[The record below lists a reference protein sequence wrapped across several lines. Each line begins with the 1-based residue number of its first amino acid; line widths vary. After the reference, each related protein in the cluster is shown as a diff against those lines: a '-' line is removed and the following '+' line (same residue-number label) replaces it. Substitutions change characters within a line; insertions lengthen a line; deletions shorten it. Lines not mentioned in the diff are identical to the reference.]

1 MDLDLFDKKG
11 IKPMLIKDMKNP
23 FNSPEWLYELKLD
36 GIRCIA
42 YLDKVSTDLRNKRD
56 MKLLPRFPE
65 LYDINKCVKK
75 KCILDGEL
83 VVLKNGVPDFY
94 EVQKRTTMNDKFK
107 IQLANTKYPASFVA
121 FDIIY
126 LEDKEVTDLEL
137 IERKK
142 LLEDII
148 IDNKKCAFARYIIE
162 NGIGLYEV
170 ADQQK
175 LEGVVAKKLES
186 KYWFGKESRDW
197 IKFKRMADEDF
208 IICGF
213 TKKNEMSTILLGQY
227 KGDKLVY
234 KGSVSFGVRY
244 NLLLENKDLIIDYSP
259 FNLTPTDVYN
269 NEITW
274 LKPVLVCIVEYMPN
288 TKNSL
293 RQPVFKGLRD
303 DVLPYQCQVK

>member
-1 MDLDLFDKKG
+1 MDIFDVKG
-11 IKPMLIKDMKNP
+11 IKPMLIRDLKKP
-23 FNSPEWLYELKLD
+23 FNSPDYLYELKLD

-42 YLDKVSTDLRNKRD
+42 YLDVNSTDLRNKRD

-65 LYDINKCVKK
+65 LIDINKYINK

-94 EVQKRTTMNDKFK
+94 EVQKRSIMTDSFK
-107 IQLANTKYPASFVA
+107 IQLAYSKYPASFVA
-121 FDIIY
+121 YDVIY
-126 LEDKEVTDLEL
+126 LDNKEVTNLEL

-142 LLEDII
+142 LLENVITESTQ
-148 IDNKKCAFARYIIE
+148 CAISRYIVE
-162 NGIGLYEV
+162 NGIELYEL
-170 ADQQK
+170 ADKHK
-175 LEGVVAKKLES
+175 LEGIVAKRLSS
-186 KYWFGKESRDW
+186 KYWFGKETKDW

-213 TKKNEMSTILLGQY
+213 IKKNPMSAILLGQY
-227 KGDKLVY
+227 KGNKLVY

-259 FNLTPTDVYN
+259 FNLTPTDICDSEV
-269 NEITW
+269 IW
-274 LKPVLVCIVEYMPN
+274 LNPVLVCVVEYMPN

-293 RQPVFKGLRD
+293 RQPVFKGIRD
-303 DVLPYQCQVK
+303 DVLPQQCQVKT